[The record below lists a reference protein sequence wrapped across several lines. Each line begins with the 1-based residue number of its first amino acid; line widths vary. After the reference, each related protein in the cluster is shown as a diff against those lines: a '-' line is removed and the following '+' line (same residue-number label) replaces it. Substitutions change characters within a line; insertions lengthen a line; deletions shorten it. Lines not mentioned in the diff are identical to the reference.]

1 MSWTHVEKWRNQKI
15 QQLSRV
21 SEVGEGAAARTPGTD
36 FAWLSSPKHRI
47 TLLAQGTQL
56 PLMIGT
62 VVSTVVFLNIFH
74 KIQVLLVKK
83 SFVGEKKNRLCGHII
98 LGNPGLN
105 KVK

>member
-1 MSWTHVEKWRNQKI
+1 MSWTHVERWRNQKI

-21 SEVGEGAAARTPGTD
+21 SEVDEGAAARTPGTN
-36 FAWLSSPKHRI
+36 FAWLSSPKHHI

-62 VVSTVVFLNIFH
+62 VVSTVVFFNIFH

-83 SFVGEKKNRLCGHII
+83 SFVGEKKKQVVWSYNFG
-98 LGNPGLN
+98 
-105 KVK
+105 KS

>member
-1 MSWTHVEKWRNQKI
+1 MSWTHVERWRNQKI
-15 QQLSRV
+15 QQLSHV
-21 SEVGEGAAARTPGTD
+21 SKVGERAVARTPGTD
-36 FAWLSSPKHRI
+36 FAWLSSPKHHI

-62 VVSTVVFLNIFH
+62 GVSTVVFLNVFH

-83 SFVGEKKNRLCGHII
+83 SSVGEKKNRFCGHII
-98 LGNPGLN
+98 LGNPRLN